1 MEYIVF
7 TTWEHKSGLDENE
20 WQKMVEMIKS
30 PGGPVYSTSLNPQQK
45 LPDEATITWF
55 QIDEKTHGSVVKFT
69 SKEEYD
75 NYTKTM
81 SEYRNIS
88 NVLSDVEMTSEL
100 KGHVRVKIKGKNV
113 EYIE

>member
-1 MEYIVF
+1 M
-7 TTWEHKSGLDENE
+7 
-20 WQKMVEMIKS
+20 
-30 PGGPVYSTSLNPQQK
+30 
-45 LPDEATITWF
+45 TI
-55 QIDEKTHGSVVKFT
+55 
-69 SKEEYD
+69 
-75 NYTKTM
+75 YTKTM

>member
-1 MEYIVF
+1 MYDI
-7 TTWEHKSGLDENE
+7 L
-20 WQKMVEMIKS
+20 Q
-30 PGGPVYSTSLNPQQK
+30 LNDMLLQELGDLADK
-45 LPDEATITWF
+45 LEI
-55 QIDEKTHGSVVKFT
+55 
-69 SKEEYD
+69 KEEYD
-75 NYTKTM
+75 NYATTM